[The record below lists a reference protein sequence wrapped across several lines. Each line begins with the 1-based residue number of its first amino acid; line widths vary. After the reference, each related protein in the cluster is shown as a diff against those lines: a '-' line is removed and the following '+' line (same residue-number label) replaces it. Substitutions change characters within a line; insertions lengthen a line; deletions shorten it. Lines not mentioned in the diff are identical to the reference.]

1 LALTKPCLATGVLPP
16 GETSFAHPVSHP
28 VTPLPDAGIGPW
40 AIIDASHKSQDESDD
55 VPVVVPTSTPL
66 PMSRASV
73 CGAVA
78 SAARAN
84 DLPVPFFAN
93 LIWHESNFNSRAVSP
108 AGAQGI
114 AQFMPATAKEYG
126 LNNPFDPIH
135 ALNAAGRFLNKLV
148 AQFGNLGLAAAAYNA
163 GPGRVNDFMSR
174 RRQLP
179 GETKN
184 YVVRIT
190 GRPAEKWASA
200 AFARAPAAKLMP
212 AKAPCIEVVQAV
224 AAQAKAVQ
232 TAELNGPAAA
242 SKARPIRAARTIKG
256 KAVAVAGSIKKT
268 TRTPVKNADR
278 IAPEKTMAKQVK
290 SGGKLAAAK
299 ARIAKSKTAGAPS
312 SRTRVATAN

>member
-1 LALTKPCLATGVLPP
+1 LALTKPCLAADVPPP
-16 GETSFAHPVSHP
+16 GATSFAHVVSHP
-28 VTPLPDAGIGPW
+28 VKPLPNAGIGPW
-40 AIIDASHKSQDESDD
+40 AIIDASHKGQDESDD
-55 VPVVVPTSTPL
+55 VPVVATTSTPL

-93 LIWHESNFNSRAVSP
+93 LIWHESNFNTRAVSP
-108 AGAQGI
+108 VGAQGI

-163 GPGRVNDFMSR
+163 GPGRVNDFVSR

-200 AFARAPAAKLMP
+200 AFARAPAAQLMP
-212 AKAPCIEVVQAV
+212 AKAPCTEVVQAV
-224 AAQAKAVQ
+224 AAQAKAVKM
-232 TAELNGPAAA
+232 AKLNASAAA
-242 SKARPIRAARTIKG
+242 SKARPTRAASTKGKALAVLRSVRKAARTP
-256 KAVAVAGSIKKT
+256 A
-268 TRTPVKNADR
+268 KNADR
-278 IAPEKTMAKQVK
+278 IAPERTMAKQVK
-290 SGGKLAAAK
+290 SGGKRAVAK
-299 ARIAKSKTAGAPS
+299 TRLAKSNTARVPVK
-312 SRTRVATAN
+312 RTRVATAD